1 MVKKT
6 LLISGA
12 VLGALAV
19 GSQSISAD
27 TVQVNDG
34 TSTGTSQPST
44 QPSDTG
50 STTLPP
56 ANSGKSANT
65 NTGSTNGSSSA
76 NTGSSGINDGTTVD
90 NSGSG
95 SSSTSNTGSGGSAT
109 DANTGSSSTTGGGS
123 SSSSTDTITSSS
135 STSDKGGTSSTPAD
149 NANVAGTSSTSTD
162 NGDTAGT
169 TTDTGSGSAPSKND
183 DTKLP
188 TNGKAPDV
196 VSLTPTTPDVNDKG
210 QLNQVTPIPV
220 AQPSQGQAP
229 VVPAQV
235 ASVPSVARAVETYN
249 ATLAD
254 NNSDATQAPVLEAKK
269 QVDEAVQQA
278 LPKTGVRENKSSVSV
293 IGVLLATLASGLAFV
308 FKKKLI

>member
-12 VLGALAV
+12 VLGALAI

-50 STTLPP
+50 SATLPP
-56 ANSGKSANT
+56 ANSGTSANT
-65 NTGSTNGSSSA
+65 NTDSTNGSSSV
-76 NTGSSGINDGTTVD
+76 NTGSTGVNDGTTVD

-109 DANTGSSSTTGGGS
+109 GANTGSSSTTGGGS
-123 SSSSTDTITSSS
+123 NTSSTDTSTSSS
-135 STSDKGGTSSTPAD
+135 STSDKGGTSSTPTD
-149 NANVAGTSSTSTD
+149 NTNVAGTSSTSTD
-162 NGDTAGT
+162 NVDTAGT

-188 TNGKAPDV
+188 TN
-196 VSLTPTTPDVNDKG
+196 
-210 QLNQVTPIPV
+210 
-220 AQPSQGQAP
+220 GQAP

-254 NNSDATQAPVLEAKK
+254 NNSDGTQAPVLEAKK
-269 QVDEAVQQA
+269 QVDEAVQQV